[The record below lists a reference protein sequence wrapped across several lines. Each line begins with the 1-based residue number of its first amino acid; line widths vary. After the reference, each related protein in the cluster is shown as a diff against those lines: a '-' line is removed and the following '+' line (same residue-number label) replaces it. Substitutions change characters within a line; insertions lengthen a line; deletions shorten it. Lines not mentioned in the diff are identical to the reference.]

1 MSSAS
6 SFGLVAATFTAFD
19 AAGTVNLAAIEQQ
32 AEVLTT
38 QGLRGVFVCGTS
50 GEFASLSV
58 AERIAVAQRWS
69 EVVGNDL
76 ELIVHVGHSSL
87 PDARVLAAHAEE
99 IGAAAIAA
107 VGPYYFRPRG
117 MSELVAF
124 SAQIAAAAPRTPF
137 FYYHIPSFT
146 GVTGSMLEYMRAAS
160 ATIPTFAG
168 LKFTH
173 ENLAEYASCV
183 AYEDNRYEIFF
194 GRDEMLLG
202 ALPLGAHS
210 GVGTTYNVAAPLYQ
224 RLYDAYTAGDLET
237 ARMWQNRAIA
247 MVDVAV
253 AHGGMPA
260 FKAMMRF
267 NGVDCGPSRLPLS
280 SLDDAAM
287 ERLHEDLDQ
296 VGFFAAMQEASSGS

>member
-1 MSSAS
+1 MSSEHAL
-6 SFGLVAATFTAFD
+6 GLVAATFTAFD
-19 AAGTVNLAAIEQQ
+19 ANGALNLATIEKQ
-32 AEVLTT
+32 AEVLTD
-38 QGLRGVFVCGTS
+38 QGLRGGFVCGTS

-58 AERIAVAQRWS
+58 AERIKVAQRWS

-76 ELIVHVGHSSL
+76 ELLVHVGHSSL
-87 PDARVLAAHAEE
+87 PDARVLAAHAEA

-117 MSELVAF
+117 IAELVEF
-124 SAQIAAAAPRTPF
+124 SAEIAAAAPRTPF

-160 ATIPTFAG
+160 TAIPTFAG

-210 GVGTTYNVAAPLYQ
+210 GVGTTYNVAEPLFQ
-224 RLYDAYTAGDLET
+224 RLYAAYTTGDLET
-237 ARMWQNRAIA
+237 ARTWQNRAIA

-253 AHGGMPA
+253 AHGGMSA
-260 FKAMMRF
+260 FKSMMRF
-267 NGVDCGPSRLPLS
+267 NGVDCGPSRLPLT
-280 SLDDAAM
+280 SLDDAAVD
-287 ERLHEDLDQ
+287 RLREDLGQ
-296 VGFFAAMQEASSGS
+296 VGFFTALQEASSGS

>member
-1 MSSAS
+1 MSSEHAL
-6 SFGLVAATFTAFD
+6 GLVAATFTPFD
-19 AAGTVNLAAIEQQ
+19 AAGAVNLSAIAKQ
-32 AEVLTT
+32 AEVLTE

-58 AERIAVAQRWS
+58 PERIDVAQRWS
-69 EVVGNDL
+69 DVVGNDL

-87 PDARVLAAHAEE
+87 PDARALAAHAEQ

-117 MSELVAF
+117 ISELVAF
-124 SAQIAAAAPRTPF
+124 SAEIAAAAPRTPF

-160 ATIPTFAG
+160 STIPTFAG

-183 AYEDNRYEIFF
+183 AFDGGRYEIFF

-210 GVGTTYNVAAPLYQ
+210 GVGTTYNVAAPLFG
-224 RLYDAYTAGDLET
+224 RLYHAYTAGDLET
-237 ARMWQNRAIA
+237 ARIWQNRAIA

-267 NGVDCGPSRLPLS
+267 NGVDCGPSRLPLP
-280 SLDDAAM
+280 SLDEAAM
-287 ERLHEDLDQ
+287 ERLHEDLER
-296 VGFFAAMQEASSGS
+296 VGFFAAMREASSSA